1 MDEMLAFTADQVTRL
16 SGLSARQL
24 RDWEKTGFFTPQ
36 YGDEE
41 PRRPY
46 SRLFSFQDVVGLRTI
61 ALLRNCYH
69 IPLQELKKVGRWLSE
84 HHDSPW
90 ASLRFYVGGRRVYF
104 DDPATGAHIATN
116 PEGQVAFPIEM
127 DKIAREVR
135 DEIVHVRA
143 RPTDKIGQ
151 VTQKRNVAQN
161 ASVLAGTRV
170 PTEAIWN
177 FYRAGYDIDAIIREY
192 PHITPDDVRAAIQHE
207 TQRQR
212 ERAG

>member
-16 SGLSARQL
+16 TGLSERQL
-24 RDWEKTGFFTPQ
+24 RDWEKTGFFNPQ

-61 ALLRNCYH
+61 ALLRNRYH

-84 HHDSPW
+84 HHDTPW

-104 DDPATGAHIATN
+104 DDPTTGARIATN
-116 PEGQVAFPIEM
+116 PRGQVAFPIEM
-127 DKIAREVR
+127 EKIAGEVR
-135 DEIVHVRA
+135 KEIVHVRA

-151 VTQKRNVAQN
+151 VTHKRNVVQN

-177 FYRAGYDIDAIIREY
+177 FYRAGYDVDAIIQEY